1 MSVYQETTAR
11 KEKARAMVYV
21 RLWEHGPAVVL
32 GARRAT
38 AFSEREIRIRM
49 TRLPRF
55 GATALLVTL
64 LTVGTRVAS
73 QAGEARAPSSADYAA
88 KLVAAY
94 PAFLDRVDG
103 NRIVWRDGTLTPF
116 DDGAGEKAFER
127 WLSAPDL
134 EDMFRFP
141 YPAGA
146 DVAPP
151 AIDVDPG
158 RARNA
163 AFFDAMYGDCRKG
176 EVAKSLETIVWLPTK
191 APQKLQVTRINGVS
205 ARLAAVSKEL
215 DALPATFDK
224 FLAPSS
230 GTYNC
235 RVIAG
240 TDRLSAH
247 GSGIAI
253 DIAAG
258 QSDYWRWAKGDH
270 GGRRGDLGGPVPYR
284 NRVPIEIVRIFE
296 KHGFI
301 WGGRWYHYDTMHF
314 EYRPE
319 LLPALAPLPDAAASS
334 VAPAAR

>member
-1 MSVYQETTAR
+1 MTLPSR
-11 KEKARAMVYV
+11 
-21 RLWEHGPAVVL
+21 L
-32 GARRAT
+32 GAMA
-38 AFSEREIRIRM
+38 A
-49 TRLPRF
+49 
-55 GATALLVTL
+55 LVTL
-64 LTVGTRVAS
+64 LIAAAGAAS
-73 QAGEARAPSSADYAA
+73 RAGEARAPSSADHAA
-88 KLVAAY
+88 RLVAAY
-94 PAFLDRVDG
+94 PAFFERVDG
-103 NRIVWRDGTLTPF
+103 NRIVRRDGTSMPF
-116 DDGAGEKAFER
+116 DDGAGEKPFER
-127 WLSAPDL
+127 WLAAPDL

-151 AIDVDPG
+151 AVDVDPG

-205 ARLAAVSKEL
+205 ARLVAVSKEL
-215 DALPATFDK
+215 DALPARFDK

-258 QSDYWRWAKGDH
+258 QSDYWRWATGDGR
-270 GGRRGDLGGPVPYR
+270 GGRGDRAGAVPYR

-319 LLPALAPLPDAAASS
+319 LLPALEPLPEAAASS
-334 VAPAAR
+334 APPASR

>member
-1 MSVYQETTAR
+1 MSF
-11 KEKARAMVYV
+11 
-21 RLWEHGPAVVL
+21 L
-32 GARRAT
+32 
-38 AFSEREIRIRM
+38 S
-49 TRLPRF
+49 RLPRRC
-55 GATALLVTL
+55 ATAVSVTFLVAATSA
-64 LTVGTRVAS
+64 AS
-73 QAGEARAPSSADYAA
+73 RAGEASAPSSADHAA

-103 NRIVWRDGTLTPF
+103 AWIVWRDGTSTPF
-116 DDGAGEKAFER
+116 DDDAGEKPFER
-127 WLSAPDL
+127 WLAAPDL

-151 AIDVDPG
+151 AVDVDPG

-215 DALPATFDK
+215 DALPARFDK

-235 RVIAG
+235 RTIAG

-270 GGRRGDLGGPVPYR
+270 RGRRTDLGGAVPFR

-314 EYRPE
+314 EFRPE
-319 LLPALAPLPDAAASS
+319 LLPELAPLPEAAAASPP
-334 VAPAAR
+334 ATPAAR